1 LTLTQEEHQKRRNA
15 GIKGGIT
22 KKLRSTGNVLD
33 NYNKLITHI
42 TKLRESKSLS
52 SIKEMYQ
59 NMGMTKNAVDLITKK
74 LKDDDNNDIIDD
86 YDEDL
91 NYTEFEQVFNIN
103 NNATIPAGTWVKYK
117 PMKLWVEKQL
127 LGGGHFID
135 LFETA
140 WGKYQERARIK
151 RDKSRGIR
159 YTKRGREVDQS
170 RSSVDEFG
178 DTIWKNKEKYTPIGK
193 IKSKDQFKT
202 DFIKDVTWGTIH
214 NIYYYGSKQKYT
226 TYTDKETGKLVKVQH
241 FNGSKPHWMEPEYK
255 ELYKT
260 VYDNG
265 YREV

>member
-1 LTLTQEEHQKRRNA
+1 MTLTREQLSERSV
-15 GIKGGIT
+15 KGHIT
-22 KKLRSTGNVLD
+22 RKLRLSGNDYD
-33 NYNKLITHI
+33 NYKQLSESIVN
-42 TKLRESKSLS
+42 LRESKSLS

-59 NMGMTKNAVDLITKK
+59 NMGMTAKAVGLITKNF
-74 LKDDDNNDIIDD
+74 KDDDQDDIIDD
-86 YDEDL
+86 YDDEVDDV
-91 NYTEFEQVFNIN
+91 EFQQVLLIN
-103 NNATIPAGTWVKYK
+103 DNANIPAGTWVKYE

-159 YTKRGREVDQS
+159 FTKRGREVDQS

-241 FNGSKPHWMEPEYK
+241 FNGSEKWMKPEYE
-255 ELYKT
+255 ELYKD

-265 YREV
+265 YREI

>member
-22 KKLRSTGNVLD
+22 RKLRLSGNEYD
-33 NYNKLITHI
+33 NYKQLSESIVN
-42 TKLRESKSLS
+42 LRESKSIS

-59 NMGMTKNAVDLITKK
+59 NMGMTKSAVDLITKNF
-74 LKDDDNNDIIDD
+74 KDDDQDDIIDD
-86 YDEDL
+86 YDDEVDDV
-91 NYTEFEQVFNIN
+91 EFQQVLLIN
-103 NNATIPAGTWVKYK
+103 DNANIPAGTWVKYE
-117 PMKLWVEKQL
+117 PMESWVKNQL
-127 LGGGHFID
+127 LGGGHFIG

-140 WGKYQERARIK
+140 WGKYQERSRIK

-178 DTIWKNKEKYTPIGK
+178 NTKWKNKEKYTPIK
-193 IKSKDQFKT
+193 SKSKDQFKT
-202 DFIKDVTWGTIH
+202 DFIKDTTWGTIH

-241 FNGSKPHWMEPEYK
+241 FNGSEKWMEPEYK
-255 ELYKT
+255 ELYK
-260 VYDNG
+260 DINEWG
-265 YREV
+265 YREI